1 MARKQSYQTI
11 LVGVDG
17 SAQANYAYRSA
28 IEVAKRNN
36 GKIVVVVVVQNNMY
50 DFLGYG
56 NISEDFLNQAKKESQ
71 DLLDDLQKIAHK
83 ADFTNLETQVVYG
96 NPKELLGDTLPRK
109 YHVDLIMVGQSGLN
123 AVERFMV
130 GSVSQYVISHA
141 PCVVLIVHPEKK
153 E

>member
-1 MARKQSYQTI
+1 MAMEQRYQTI

-28 IEVAKRNN
+28 IEVAKRND
-36 GKIVVVVVVQNNMY
+36 GKIIVVAAVQNNMY

-56 NISEDFLNQAKKESQ
+56 NISENFLNQAKKEYQ
-71 DLLDDLQKIAHK
+71 DLLDDLQKIAYE
-83 ADFTNLETQVVYG
+83 ANFTNLETQVVYG
-96 NPKELLGDTLPRK
+96 NPKELLGDTLPKK
-109 YHVDLIMVGQSGLN
+109 YHVDLIMIGQSGLN
-123 AVERFMV
+123 AVERFMI

-141 PCVVLIVHPEKK
+141 PCDVLIVHPEKK